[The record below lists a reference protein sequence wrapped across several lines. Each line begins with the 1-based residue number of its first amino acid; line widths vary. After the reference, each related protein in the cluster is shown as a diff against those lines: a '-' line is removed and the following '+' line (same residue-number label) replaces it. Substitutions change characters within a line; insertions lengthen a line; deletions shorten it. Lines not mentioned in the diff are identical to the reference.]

1 VLTTLGEKLDADNQA
16 KYVNSRAAIADGH
29 AQAALEV
36 AARHRDEA
44 KDLLGS
50 VNELA
55 RLAKQA
61 AEVAAAERIKAQAEA
76 IAQSAAVPSV
86 GPCMVGVIACA
97 HTAEA
102 PVPLTTISNPTVHVH
117 VLPNGM

>member
-1 VLTTLGEKLDADNQA
+1 MSAVLTTLGEKLDADNQA
-16 KYVNSRAAIADGH
+16 KYVNNRAAIADGH

-36 AARHRDEA
+36 AGRHRDEA

-55 RLAKQA
+55 WLAKQA

-76 IAQSAAVPSV
+76 IAQSAAGGGRLERHSFTQA
-86 GPCMVGVIACA
+86 GLCGR
-97 HTAEA
+97 E
-102 PVPLTTISNPTVHVH
+102 S
-117 VLPNGM
+117 